1 MIYICLFY
9 TLNSEIIIDI
19 LFGRGN
25 FDENSTKITSN
36 IFEQKTFG
44 IFFLA
49 FHLILYVFFISIR
62 KNKTILI
69 GSILGLVAS
78 VSFMLILYL
87 SENFKYFG
95 FNLLIFYSIQVIYLF
110 YKLENKSLNFLK
122 KDLLNNLQFIYSF
135 FILSIVLII
144 SKILMQENQT
154 IILLLSIFLIIF
166 HFYISIKFKLLKDE
180 KLSYLLKKF

>member
-1 MIYICLFY
+1 MK
-9 TLNSEIIIDI
+9 I
-19 LFGRGN
+19 LL
-25 FDENSTKITSN
+25 KITSN

-166 HFYISIKFKLLKDE
+166 HFYISIKFRLLKDE

>member
-1 MIYICLFY
+1 M
-9 TLNSEIIIDI
+9 
-19 LFGRGN
+19 
-25 FDENSTKITSN
+25 
-36 IFEQKTFG
+36 
-44 IFFLA
+44 
-49 FHLILYVFFISIR
+49 

-166 HFYISIKFKLLKDE
+166 HFYISIKFRLLKDE
-180 KLSYLLKKF
+180 KLSYLLKKFNMNKIVVIVF